1 MSDALLGRL
10 QVRAEPENVRR
21 QQEEQEEQH
30 SHRATNDLCRH
41 ADCHGVKHKGV
52 CVVELRGK
60 IDPYGIGCTLYGS
73 RHSRPAVCV
82 KRAEFKSE
90 FSRER
95 EKRGCECAGER
106 ERAYEETLRPS
117 QESREVVNQCSWK
130 HPVS

>member
-21 QQEEQEEQH
+21 QQEEQEEQP

-73 RHSRPAVCV
+73 RHSRPAECV
-82 KRAEFKSE
+82 RKRVFV
-90 FSRER
+90 RER
-95 EKRGCECAGER
+95 EKEGVCVC
-106 ERAYEETLRPS
+106 
-117 QESREVVNQCSWK
+117 SR
-130 HPVS
+130 